1 MERVSKGV
9 RELAFG
15 IRERILVAFVVLLLI
30 PMSVLGGISYFG
42 IKKVGTTTTSGSVSA
57 LEEQQRVHLLNLSTD
72 QADATDQFLSGI
84 KSDTAAL
91 QAYATDLFTRR
102 GEYGNGY
109 PTYNYTGKTLSPA
122 LPSYGYINQSSGEGK
137 GAWADWDHMLLG
149 SPYLN
154 SSVVKR
160 AEADPAYAA
169 WAGFELNTT
178 MQLDLALKPA
188 YDKNQPN
195 VVLTWFSRA
204 GGISTCYSVPPLD
217 WGELLASG
225 AKKADW
231 NESFETYYQIA
242 TPARDPTRAVVWV
255 PPYYD
260 TVGNGWLVSCVA
272 PVYRQDEFVGVIGMD
287 LTLDAVE
294 EAVLGIKV
302 MQSGHA
308 FLIDRDGN
316 AVAHKDLERA
326 IQKEMDSGG
335 DLVVPITA
343 LETDARAFR
352 DVVARM
358 RNGEQGIF
366 KAKYSD
372 GRDRYLAFAPI
383 RSAGFSIGV
392 VIPVDEVVKP
402 IRDVETRMSSSNEAT
417 KNLMLFIDA
426 VAIVMVIG
434 VGVVLANRIVR
445 PIKEL
450 TDAARSV
457 SEGNLNVNLAAGY
470 KDELQTLARSFQ
482 NILVT
487 LRLGNIAYYEGDS
500 NKALENYTSALS
512 LFEATENL
520 KGTAMCLNNLGN
532 IYRGW
537 KEYGKALEHYARAL
551 KIDQKRGDRAGM
563 ANRMSNIGITYK
575 SMGQID
581 KAMEQY
587 TAALAVDR
595 ETGDKAGIAT
605 RLNNIGIIY
614 QSQGNDAKAMELFQ
628 EALALDEETG
638 NVRGMNS
645 RLNNVAVI
653 YTRQGRLKEALDCS
667 LRSLKISID
676 LEDKRGLANDFVN
689 LHKIYEAMGQKDKA
703 AEFLAKYRAIR
714 AKIETSRKTVIFVLD
729 RSDSMSGAKMQ
740 AAQEGA
746 VNLFRSKVYDD
757 DNVAVIAFS
766 SESQLLMKLSK
777 KKGNENRFEET
788 VWGITTRGMTSF
800 YDAVGDAL
808 DHFRLMGKD
817 SSLWVVALTDGDD
830 NTSYKFG
837 LGVVKQSGVK
847 DLTTYVDQIGVNAT
861 IIIIGVGEE
870 IDENAMTRIAGSKG
884 RYIHVTEQG
893 SADIGTAIKE
903 AYKEVEM
910 LFEEEEKVEGFVPE
924 A

>member
-1 MERVSKGV
+1 
-9 RELAFG
+9 LAFG

-42 IKKVGTTTTSGSVSA
+42 IKKVGTTATSGSVLA
-57 LEEQQRVHLLNLSTD
+57 LEQQQTVHLQNLSAD
-72 QADATDQFLSGI
+72 QADTTDQFLAGI
-84 KSDTAAL
+84 RADTVAL
-91 QAYATDLFTRR
+91 QQYASDLFSHR
-102 GEYGNGY
+102 GEYGSGGY
-109 PTYNYTGKTLSPA
+109 PTYNYTGRTLSPA
-122 LPSYGYINQSSGEGK
+122 LPSYGYVNQSSGEGK

-160 AEADPAYAA
+160 AEADPAFGA
-169 WAGFELNTT
+169 WASYELNTT
-178 MQLDLALKPA
+178 MQLDLVLKPV
-188 YDKNQPN
+188 YDRNQPN

-204 GGISTCYSVPPLD
+204 GGISTCYSLPPLD
-217 WGELLASG
+217 WGGLLADGS
-225 AKKADW
+225 KKADW
-231 NESFETYYQIA
+231 NESFEEYYQIA
-242 TPARDPTRAVVWV
+242 TPGRDPTRSVVWV

-260 TVGNGWLVSCVA
+260 TVGNGWMISCVA

-287 LTLDAVE
+287 LTLGAVE

-308 FLIDRDGN
+308 FLVDRDGN
-316 AVAHKDLERA
+316 AVAHKDLEKA
-326 IQKEMDSGG
+326 IQKKMAAGEE
-335 DLVVPITA
+335 LTVPITE

-366 KAKYSD
+366 KVRYSD

-383 RSAGFSIGV
+383 PSAGFSIGV
-392 VIPVDEVVKP
+392 VIPVEEVVKP
-402 IRDVETRMSSSNEAT
+402 IRDVEARMNDSNEQT

-457 SEGNLNVNLAAGY
+457 SEGNLNVNLATGY
-470 KDELQTLARSFQ
+470 KDELLTLARSFQ

-520 KGTAMCLNNLGN
+520 KGTAMCQNNLGN

-537 KEYGKALEHYARAL
+537 KEYGKALEYYMKAL
-551 KIDQKRGDRAGM
+551 KIDQKRGDKKGM

-575 SMGQID
+575 SMGYPE

-587 TAALAVDR
+587 NGALAIDR
-595 ETGDKAGIAT
+595 EIGDKEGIAT
-605 RLNNIGIIY
+605 RLNNVGIIA
-614 QSQGNDAKAMELFQ
+614 QGQGNEAKAMELFQ
-628 EALALDEETG
+628 EALALDEETN

-645 RLNNVAVI
+645 RLNNIAVI
-653 YTRQGRLKEALDCS
+653 YTRQGRYSEALQCS
-667 LRSLKISID
+667 LKSLKISLD
-676 LEDKRGLANDFVN
+676 LEDKRGLADDFVN
-689 LHKIYEAMGQKDKA
+689 LHKIYEALGQKDKA
-703 AEFLAKYRAIR
+703 AEFLTKYRGIR

-729 RSDSMSGAKMQ
+729 RSDSMSGPKIQ

-746 VNLFRSKVYDD
+746 INLFRSKVYDD

-777 KKGNENRFEET
+777 KKGNEENFERT
-788 VWGITTRGMTSF
+788 VWGITTQGMTSF
-800 YDAVGDAL
+800 YDALGDAL

-817 SSLWVVALTDGDD
+817 SSLWIVALTDGDD

-837 LGVVKQSGVK
+837 LGVIKQSGVK
-847 DLTTYVDQIGVNAT
+847 DITTYIDEISVNAT

-870 IDENAMTRIAGSKG
+870 VDETAMTRIAGSRGK
-884 RYIHVTEQG
+884 YIPVAEQG
-893 SADIGTAIKE
+893 TADIGTAIKE

-910 LFEEEEKVEGFVPE
+910 LFEEEEKVEGFTPE

>member
-1 MERVSKGV
+1 MLVKRSDD
-9 RELAFG
+9 LAFG

-42 IKKVGTTTTSGSVSA
+42 IKKVGTTATSGSVSA
-57 LEEQQRVHLLNLSTD
+57 LEQQETAHLLNISAD
-72 QADATDQFLSGI
+72 QADTTDQVLAGI
-84 KSDTAAL
+84 KADTEAL
-91 QAYATDLFTRR
+91 RRYAEDLFNRR
-102 GEYGNGY
+102 TEYGTGAY
-109 PTYNYTGKTLSPA
+109 PAYNYSGKTLSPA
-122 LPSYGYINQSSGEGK
+122 LPSYGYINQSAGEGK
-137 GAWADWDHMLLG
+137 GAWADWDQKLLG

-160 AEADPAYAA
+160 AEAEPAYAA
-169 WAGFELNTT
+169 WVTYELNTT
-178 MQLDLALKPA
+178 MQLDLALRPA
-188 YDKNQPN
+188 YDRNQPN

-204 GGISTCYSVPPLD
+204 GGISTCYSQPPLD

-225 AKKADW
+225 AKTASW
-231 NESFETYYQIA
+231 NESLEEYYQVA
-242 TPARDPTRAVVWV
+242 TPSRDPTKAVVWV

-260 TVGNGWLVSCVA
+260 TVGNGWMISCVA
-272 PVYRQDEFVGVIGMD
+272 PVYRGPDFIGVVGID

-302 MQSGHA
+302 RQSGHA
-308 FLIDRDGN
+308 FLVDRDGN
-316 AVAHKDLERA
+316 AMAHMDLVDA
-326 IQKEMDSGG
+326 IQKKMSAGE
-335 DLVVPITA
+335 DLVVPITE

-358 RNGEQGIF
+358 RNGEKNII
-366 KAKYSD
+366 KVRYSD
-372 GRDRYLAFAPI
+372 GRDRYVAFAPVP
-383 RSAGFSIGV
+383 SSGFSIGV
-392 VIPVDEVVKP
+392 VIPVEEVVRP
-402 IRDVETRMSSSNEAT
+402 IKDVEARMNSSNDRT
-417 KNLMLFIDA
+417 MQLMLFIDA
-426 VAIVMVIG
+426 IAVVMVIG

-500 NKALENYTSALS
+500 NKALENYTSALG

-520 KGTAMCLNNLGN
+520 KGEAMCLNNLGN

-537 KEYGKALEHYARAL
+537 KEYGKALENYTKAME
-551 KIDQKRGDRAGM
+551 IDQKRGDRQGL

-575 SMGQID
+575 SMGKPE
-581 KAMEQY
+581 KAMERY
-587 TAALAVDR
+587 AAALAIDR
-595 ETGDKAGIAT
+595 ELGDKAGMAT

-614 QSQGNDAKAMELFQ
+614 QSQGNDGKALELFQ

-638 NVRGMNS
+638 NIRGMNS

-653 YTRQGRLKEALDCS
+653 YTRQGRYKEALQCS
-667 LRSLKISID
+667 LKSLKISMD

-689 LHKIYEAMGQKDKA
+689 LHKIYEALGQKDKA
-703 AEFLAKYRAIR
+703 AEFLSKYHAIR
-714 AKIETSRKTVIFVLD
+714 TKIETSRKTVIFVLD
-729 RSDSMSGAKMQ
+729 RSDSMSGPKME

-766 SESQLLMKLSK
+766 SESELLMKLSK
-777 KKGNENRFEET
+777 KKGNEEHFERT
-788 VWGITTRGMTSF
+788 VWSITTRGMTSF

-837 LGVVKQSGVK
+837 LGVVHQSGVK
-847 DLTTYVDQIGVNAT
+847 DLTTYVEQIGVNAT

-870 IDENAMTRIAGSKG
+870 IDENAMNRIAGSRGK
-884 RYIHVTEQG
+884 YIHVTEQG
-893 SADIGTAIKE
+893 TVDIGTAIKE

>member
-1 MERVSKGV
+1 
-9 RELAFG
+9 
-15 IRERILVAFVVLLLI
+15 VAFVVLLLI

-42 IKKVGTTTTSGSVSA
+42 IKRVGTTATSGSVTA
-57 LEEQQRVHLLNLSTD
+57 LEQQQTVHLLNVSAD
-72 QADATDQFLSGI
+72 QADTTDQFLAGI
-84 KSDTAAL
+84 RADTVAMR
-91 QAYATDLFTRR
+91 QYAEDLFSKR
-102 GEYGNGY
+102 GEYGSGAY
-109 PTYNYTGKTLSPA
+109 PSYKYVGKTLSPA
-122 LPSYGYINQSSGEGK
+122 LPPYGYINGSAGEGK
-137 GAWADWDHMLLG
+137 GAWADWDRQLTS

-160 AEADPAYAA
+160 AETEPAYAA
-169 WAGFELNTT
+169 WVTYELNTT
-178 MQLDLALKPA
+178 MQLDMVLKPV
-188 YDKNQPN
+188 YDRNQPN

-204 GGISTCYSVPPLD
+204 GGISTCYSQPPLD

-231 NESFETYYQIA
+231 NESLEEYYQIA
-242 TPARDPTRAVVWV
+242 APGRNPTRQVVWV

-260 TVGNGWLVSCVA
+260 TVGNGWLISCVA
-272 PVYRQDEFVGVIGMD
+272 PVYRGDEFIGVLGID
-287 LTLDAVE
+287 LTLTAVE
-294 EAVLGIKV
+294 EAVLGVKV

-308 FLIDRDGN
+308 FLIDRIGN
-316 AVAHKDLERA
+316 VVAHKDLERA
-326 IQKEMDSGG
+326 IQKKLSTGE
-335 DLVVPITA
+335 DLVVPITE

-358 RNGEQGIF
+358 RNGEKDIL
-366 KAKYSD
+366 KVRYSD
-372 GRDRYLAFAPI
+372 GRDRYVAFAPVP
-383 RSAGFSIGV
+383 SAGFSIGV
-392 VIPVDEVVKP
+392 VIPVEEVTRP
-402 IRDVETRMSSSNEAT
+402 IMDVENRMVDSNERT
-417 KNLMLFIDA
+417 KELMLLVDA
-426 VAIVMVIG
+426 IAIVMVIG

-520 KGTAMCLNNLGN
+520 KGMAMCYNNLGN

-537 KEYGKALEHYARAL
+537 KENSKALEYYFNAL
-551 KIDQKRGDRAGM
+551 KVDQKRGDKKGM

-575 SMGQID
+575 NMGHPE

-587 TAALAVDR
+587 AAALEIDR
-595 ETGDKAGIAT
+595 QVGDKEGIAT

-614 QSQGNDAKAMELFQ
+614 QAQGNDERAMELFQ
-628 EALALDEETG
+628 EALAIDEETN

-645 RLNNVAVI
+645 RLNNLAVI
-653 YTRQGRLKEALDCS
+653 YTRQGRFNEALRCS
-667 LRSLKISID
+667 LKSLKISMD

-689 LHKIYEAMGQKDKA
+689 LHKIYEALGQKDKA
-703 AEFLAKYRAIR
+703 SEFLSKYRAIR
-714 AKIETSRKTVIFVLD
+714 TKIETSRKTVIFVLD
-729 RSDSMSGAKMQ
+729 RSDSMSGPKMQ

-746 VNLFRSKVYDD
+746 VNLFRSKVYAD
-757 DNVAVIAFS
+757 DNVAIIAFS
-766 SESQLLMKLSK
+766 SESELLMKLSK
-777 KKGNENRFEET
+777 KKGNENYFEQT
-788 VWGITTRGMTSF
+788 VNGITTRGMTSF

-817 SSLWVVALTDGDD
+817 SSLWIVALTDGDD

-847 DLTTYVDQIGVNAT
+847 DLTTYVDEIGVNAT

-870 IDENAMTRIAGSKG
+870 IDENAMTRIAGRRGK
-884 RYIHVTEQG
+884 YIHVTEQG
-893 SADIGTAIKE
+893 EVDIGTAIKE